1 MNRLGGAGPHGF
13 AMASGPSRAAWGG
26 PPATHGVGHDGF
38 RAAPWIGCH
47 NTYAMQPVYDAGQYL
62 REYTC
67 LVDGYRACCWAG
79 VTFMGIP
86 SGARLGRPM
95 DDRPGS
101 ITE

>member
-1 MNRLGGAGPHGF
+1 
-13 AMASGPSRAAWGG
+13 
-26 PPATHGVGHDGF
+26 
-38 RAAPWIGCH
+38 
-47 NTYAMQPVYDAGQYL
+47 MQPVYEPGQYL

-79 VTFMGIP
+79 VTFMGCP